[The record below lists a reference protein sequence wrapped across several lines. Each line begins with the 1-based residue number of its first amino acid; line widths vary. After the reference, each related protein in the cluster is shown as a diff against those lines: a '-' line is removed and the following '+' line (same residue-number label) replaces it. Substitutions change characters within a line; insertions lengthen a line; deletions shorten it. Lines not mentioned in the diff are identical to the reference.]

1 MPRRKS
7 GIDDAYAA
15 FAHDRDRGL
24 LYSEVIVAE
33 AIICEKVLG
42 LSRDDGLR
50 LLRSAK
56 TLEDLGPLA
65 LTASCKKA
73 FLDHIDKVVW
83 PALDDYFGK
92 ENALSSVT
100 RGYDG
105 WADAA
110 RDVEYAADI
119 EAARQRVE
127 KHRQR
132 VLLAAC
138 QATDELHHLADFAK
152 KDALA
157 AQLFAQF
164 KDVHSAI
171 EAKCNPAEDL
181 NLLRDVADPNGPSAT
196 VLASTGVAP
205 ISIGFGQTGC
215 NHLEW
220 KEFGIIITNRN
231 GEMRALSS
239 VLRNVL
245 DAWVSVAEMAQ
256 ARKLD
261 LAEYEERA
269 GTWSDAEA
277 DGEPAQKPAEPA

>member
-1 MPRRKS
+1 MFFVGAATIVNYWIATREKWFVSRVRSVIVNLVEYHQRWDPSEKATYEEILALRRWADPISYDFYPWSERIRQKLGMPRRKL

-33 AIICEKVLG
+33 AIICEKVFG

-56 TLEDLGPLA
+56 TLEDLGPLT

-83 PALDDYFGK
+83 PPLDKYFRA

-100 RGYDG
+100 RRYEEWAHLDAVEDG
-105 WADAA
+105 
-110 RDVEYAADI
+110 ADI

-181 NLLRDVADPNGPSAT
+181 NLLRDVADAFLIPMGRAQPSW
-196 VLASTGVAP
+196 P
-205 ISIGFGQTGC
+205 
-215 NHLEW
+215 
-220 KEFGIIITNRN
+220 RP
-231 GEMRALSS
+231 
-239 VLRNVL
+239 
-245 DAWVSVAEMAQ
+245 AWHRSA
-256 ARKLD
+256 
-261 LAEYEERA
+261 
-269 GTWSDAEA
+269 
-277 DGEPAQKPAEPA
+277 